1 MDKNKRIKNI
11 ITALERH
18 EDADSVR
25 VLLEVGSNCPND
37 EIRELT
43 AQALIRKNTHESL
56 KDMILTKGKGIND
69 LSARVSMSVINEIL
83 MLKDKTEVIRILED
97 TMNMHS
103 DEDVRETARSVRA
116 LVSYS

>member
-1 MDKNKRIKNI
+1 MDNNAKIRNI
-11 ITALERH
+11 ITALEKH
-18 EDADSVR
+18 EDAESIR

-83 MLKDKTEVIRILED
+83 SLKDKTEVIRILED

-103 DEDVRETARSVRA
+103 DEEVRETARSVRA

>member
-1 MDKNKRIKNI
+1 MDRNKRIRNI

-43 AQALIRKNTHESL
+43 AQALIRKNTHDSL

>member
-1 MDKNKRIKNI
+1 MDNTAKIRNI
-11 ITALERH
+11 ITALEKH
-18 EDADSVR
+18 EDAESVR

-83 MLKDKTEVIRILED
+83 TLKDKTEVIKILED

-103 DEDVRETARSVRA
+103 DEEVRETARSVRA

>member
-1 MDKNKRIKNI
+1 MEKNTKIKNI

-18 EDADSVR
+18 EDADSIR

-37 EIRELT
+37 EVRELT

-56 KDMILTKGKGIND
+56 KEMILTKGKGIND
-69 LSARVSMSVINEIL
+69 LSARVSMSAINEIL
-83 MLKDKTEVIRILED
+83 MLKDKTEVVKILED

-103 DEDVRETARSVRA
+103 DEEVRETARSVRA
-116 LVSYS
+116 LVSFS

>member
-1 MDKNKRIKNI
+1 MDNTAKIRNI
-11 ITALERH
+11 ITALEKH
-18 EDADSVR
+18 EDAESVR

-37 EIRELT
+37 
-43 AQALIRKNTHESL
+43 LIRKNTHESL

-83 MLKDKTEVIRILED
+83 TLKDKTEVIKILED

-103 DEDVRETARSVRA
+103 DEEVRETARSVRA

>member
-1 MDKNKRIKNI
+1 MDNTAKIRNI
-11 ITALERH
+11 ITALEKH
-18 EDADSVR
+18 EDAESVR

-43 AQALIRKNTHESL
+43 AQALIRKNTLESL

-83 MLKDKTEVIRILED
+83 TLKDKTEVIKILED

-103 DEDVRETARSVRA
+103 DEEVRETARSVRA

>member
-1 MDKNKRIKNI
+1 MDRNKRIRNI

-18 EDADSVR
+18 EDADSIR

-43 AQALIRKNTHESL
+43 AQALIRKNTHDSL

>member
-1 MDKNKRIKNI
+1 MEKNTKIKNI
-11 ITALERH
+11 ITALEKH
-18 EDADSVR
+18 EDADSIR

-43 AQALIRKNTHESL
+43 AQALIRKNTHDSL

-69 LSARVSMSVINEIL
+69 LSARVSMSAINEIL
-83 MLKDKTEVIRILED
+83 TLKDKTEAVKILED

-103 DEDVRETARSVRA
+103 DEEVRETARSVRA
-116 LVSYS
+116 LISYS

>member
-25 VLLEVGSNCPND
+25 VLLDVGSNCPND

>member
-1 MDKNKRIKNI
+1 MDNTAKIRNI
-11 ITALERH
+11 ITALEKH
-18 EDADSVR
+18 EDAESIR

-43 AQALIRKNTHESL
+43 AQALIRKNTHDSL

-83 MLKDKTEVIRILED
+83 TLKDKTEVIKILED

-103 DEDVRETARSVRA
+103 DEEVRETARSVRA